1 MGHPW
6 AAVRDSECLREAR
19 CAAGQQ
25 DVHEGRVELVD
36 EQLEWL
42 LFELWV
48 ARAEIEGWPGAN
60 GVARGPLV
68 LAKPE
73 IVSSSTWEMGS
84 ARGLHGPTEV
94 GGKQR

>member
-1 MGHPW
+1 MQP
-6 AAVRDSECLREAR
+6 DSRTCMRAGWNWSPSLRSS
-19 CAAGQQ
+19 GW
-25 DVHEGRVELVD
+25 GSLLD

-84 ARGLHGPTEV
+84 ARGLRGPTEV